1 MEVVGSLEFA
11 KTHLDVYS
19 SLDIPL
25 FAAKDVAEMLKMDD
39 KYGVIEKCERDEIVV
54 EVNGKKA
61 THYITEL
68 GLYNVLAQSRK
79 LVARKWRRVINQQ
92 LIDARRARNYD
103 ILQQFDEWDS
113 LADVIYFDDETG
125 KIMQSVTL
133 PGGDVDQVV
142 FEGNFEDYLK

>member
-79 LVARKWRRVINQQ
+79 LVARKWRRVISQQ

-103 ILQQFDEWDS
+103 ILQQFHEWDS

>member
-92 LIDARRARNYD
+92 LIDARRAINYD

>member
-103 ILQQFDEWDS
+103 ILQQFDEWNS